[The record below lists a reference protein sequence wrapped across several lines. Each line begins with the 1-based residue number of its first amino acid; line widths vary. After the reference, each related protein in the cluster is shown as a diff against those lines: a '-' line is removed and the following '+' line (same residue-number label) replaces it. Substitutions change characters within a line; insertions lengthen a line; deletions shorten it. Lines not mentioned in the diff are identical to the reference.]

1 MSQGDITFNGCQFTD
16 HSDRQL
22 NWVCIRTV
30 RLKVIINSTIT
41 RQFILCLFFFDAPTS
56 QQMQRKTIKH
66 YREEKLGSSFQSVL
80 YTFLIWGTKCLKT
93 FGTVSTE
100 VMFGLDL
107 ATFLTL
113 IVLCTLLSCIIVTNQ
128 RCVA

>member
-1 MSQGDITFNGCQFTD
+1 MSQGDITLNGCQFTD
-16 HSDRQL
+16 HSNRQL
-22 NWVCIRTV
+22 NWVCINTV
-30 RLKVIINSTIT
+30 RLKVTINSTIN

-56 QQMQRKTIKH
+56 QQMQRKTFKH
-66 YREEKLGSSFQSVL
+66 YREEKLGTSLQSVL
-80 YTFLIWGTKCLKT
+80 YAFLTWGTKCLKT
-93 FGTVSTE
+93 YGRVSTG

-113 IVLCTLLSCIIVTNQ
+113 AVLCTLLSCIIITNY